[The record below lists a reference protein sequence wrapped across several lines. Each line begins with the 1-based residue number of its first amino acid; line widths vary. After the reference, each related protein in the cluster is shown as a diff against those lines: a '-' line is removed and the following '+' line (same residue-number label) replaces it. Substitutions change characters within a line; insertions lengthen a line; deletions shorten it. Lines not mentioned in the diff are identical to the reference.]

1 GWTVDEEGFERALEE
16 QRARAHRAERF
27 GRPDEALADAYSR
40 LRGHGELFVGYDD
53 LTAETHI
60 TGLIHNSQLVER
72 VEEGQEAGVVL
83 AQSPFYP
90 EGGGQMG
97 DSGTIEADAGRLE
110 VLDTQRVESGVIVH
124 RARVVAGSLAVN
136 DQVHARVDPTHRADS
151 ARNHTGTHLLHAALR
166 LVLGEHVRQMGSL
179 VAPDRLRFDF
189 SHTQALNPDELAQ
202 VREMVNEHVR
212 RDIAVQTQEASYDEA
227 IAAGAIAFF
236 GDKYGDRVRVV
247 SIPDDRDGRPFS
259 TELCGG
265 THVHE
270 TGEVGFF
277 MLLPASS
284 IGAGVRR
291 VEAFTGHGAEHWI
304 AEQIAALDG
313 ASRLLNTTPAE
324 LEAKILG
331 LQADLDAERK
341 GRAAEERRRGQAAA
355 GDLAG
360 HAEDVEGVK
369 ILISRV
375 DATNPGAML
384 QMGDTLKQ
392 RLGSS
397 VIMLGM
403 VANGKSNLLAMV
415 TPDLTGRV
423 KAGDLI
429 KQMTGGKGGGRP
441 DTAQGGGI
449 DASELDAALD
459 LGRRVVKEALA
470 DRG

>member
-1 GWTVDEEGFERALEE
+1 
-16 QRARAHRAERF
+16 
-27 GRPDEALADAYSR
+27 
-40 LRGHGELFVGYDD
+40 
-53 LTAETHI
+53 
-60 TGLIHNSQLVER
+60 
-72 VEEGQEAGVVL
+72 
-83 AQSPFYP
+83 
-90 EGGGQMG
+90 
-97 DSGTIEADAGRLE
+97 
-110 VLDTQRVESGVIVH
+110 
-124 RARVVAGSLAVN
+124 
-136 DQVHARVDPTHRADS
+136 
-151 ARNHTGTHLLHAALR
+151 
-166 LVLGEHVRQMGSL
+166 
-179 VAPDRLRFDF
+179 
-189 SHTQALNPDELAQ
+189 
-202 VREMVNEHVR
+202 
-212 RDIAVQTQEASYDEA
+212 
-227 IAAGAIAFF
+227 
-236 GDKYGDRVRVV
+236 
-247 SIPDDRDGRPFS
+247 
-259 TELCGG
+259 ELCGG